1 MTRAMLRRFPCTP
14 GGSILRGRRRLRTLL
29 VGLAVLMLAVALA
42 AGVARRIGPAL
53 VALAVALV
61 PWTAWRMSGD
71 LDPFWLETGDGWLG
85 VQMRRRRERFNV
97 AGMAGA
103 QGRRLTAGEIAHL
116 ETLVTSGG
124 VAAGTG
130 GFESHRLG
138 EFDLYASDLAHAVLV
153 DLGETRL
160 ILTPDDPEGFLEA
173 LSSP

>member
-1 MTRAMLRRFPCTP
+1 MIVRRFPCTP
-14 GGSILRGRRRLRTLL
+14 GGAILRGRRRLRTLL

-85 VQMRRRRERFNV
+85 VQMRRRRERFNI
-97 AGMAGA
+97 AGFAGA

-116 ETLVTSGG
+116 ETLATSGDPDRDRG
-124 VAAGTG
+124 RLLLTALLSRRLAAAGEPNQGTK
-130 GFESHRLG
+130 E
-138 EFDLYASDLAHAVLV
+138 
-153 DLGETRL
+153 
-160 ILTPDDPEGFLEA
+160 EA
-173 LSSP
+173 AGHGHG